1 MDRGWPLSVG
11 GRLVVGGET
20 VTVHSVDGAEVRG
33 FTTAG
38 EPVRFVLM
46 RVEDEPVAACNEESR
61 FGSVLLDAGALSHGQ
76 LREAAELLAHLNE
89 ASFGYRS
96 GDPGRRLPGEPR
108 PQFDPACTTLRD
120 RLAAKAAELGC
131 SARTLRRRRQSLQRR
146 GLAALVDGRHTRS
159 VTGPGVDERLREA
172 ILAEARELERASDV
186 RKMQFRARVASRLAR
201 ESGEP
206 LVLPATRPTFNRIV
220 DEVLASTGLF
230 RLPAKSR
237 RSAQSAPSE
246 DLGSLVAERP
256 GEYVAIDTTSLDVFA
271 IDPFTF
277 QWVGLDLTAAIDV
290 CTRSI
295 LAFRLTPFSTQGVDL
310 ALLLSDLL
318 SPTPMDGRWPADVPY
333 PYCGV
338 PENLVLRA
346 FELPAGTVLAPRP
359 TVRPGT
365 VVIDRGRN
373 YQSIVFM
380 AACEHLRINVQSAR
394 PYRGS
399 DKGWIE
405 RLFRTMRE
413 RLLEALP
420 GYTGP
425 NVLARGKDI
434 EADAV
439 YFTHELE
446 AIIGR
451 WIAVDYQRRPHDG
464 LRVPEAPH
472 LRLSPN
478 EAYEEAVARAGF
490 LYVPCDPDLH
500 LRLLPVQAR
509 VIGRAGVEIDGL
521 TYDSRALD
529 RYRRQRCPLAAFDGK
544 WPFRVDRRDMGRVWF
559 QDPRDER
566 FHELHWRYAREV
578 ERPFGASALTCV
590 KRLLVQSGMQR
601 PSEEEIATGLARLLH
616 ELTDEDLFRDRRARR
631 EAVRQAVVAEQ
642 HRAPAR
648 EAEKPAGPAKR
659 SRRMRGRGSRS
670 RRWSSSGDRRG
681 RGAVAAVD
689 GQGGL
694 AAVRR

>member
-1 MDRGWPLSVG
+1 M
-11 GRLVVGGET
+11 
-20 VTVHSVDGAEVRG
+20 
-33 FTTAG
+33 
-38 EPVRFVLM
+38 
-46 RVEDEPVAACNEESR
+46 
-61 FGSVLLDAGALSHGQ
+61 LLDAGALSDAQ

-96 GDPGRRLPGEPR
+96 GDPGRPLPGEPR
-108 PQFDPACTTLRD
+108 PQFDPGCTTLRQ
-120 RLAAKAAELGC
+120 RLEAKAAELGC
-131 SARTLRRRRQSLQRR
+131 SSERLRKRRRALQRN
-146 GLAALVDGRHTRS
+146 GVTALVDGRAARS
-159 VTGPGVDERLREA
+159 ATGVAIDERLRAA
-172 ILAEARELERASDV
+172 IVAEADGLADCSDV

-206 LVLPATRPTFNRIV
+206 LVLPASRQTFNRMV
-220 DEVLASTGLF
+220 DEVLAPTGLF
-230 RLPAKSR
+230 RRPAKSR
-237 RSAQSAPSE
+237 RSALSAPSE

-256 GEYVAIDTTSLDVFA
+256 GEYVAIDTTGLDVFA

-318 SPTPMDGRWPADVPY
+318 SPTPVDGRWPADVPY

-346 FELPAGTVLAPRP
+346 FELPAGTPLAPRP

-373 YQSIVFM
+373 FQSVTFM
-380 AACEHLRINVQSAR
+380 AACEYLRINVQSAR

-413 RLLEALP
+413 RLLEGLP

-425 NVLARGKDI
+425 NVLARGKDV

-478 EAYEEAVARAGF
+478 EAYEEAVGRAGF
-490 LYVPCDPDLH
+490 LFVPRDPELH

-509 VIGRAGVEIDGL
+509 VIGRAGVEIAGL
-521 TYDSRALD
+521 TFDSPALD
-529 RYRRQRCPLAAFDGK
+529 PYRQQRCPLSAFEGK
-544 WPFRVDRRDMGRVWF
+544 WPIRVDPRELHRVWF
-559 QDPRDER
+559 QDPRDGR
-566 FHELHWRYAREV
+566 FHELRWRHAREV
-578 ERPFGASALTCV
+578 ERPFSASALAYV
-590 KRLLVQSGMQR
+590 KRLLVDSGMRR

-616 ELTDEDLFRDRRARR
+616 ELSDEDLFRDRRARR
-631 EAVRQAVVAEQ
+631 EVGPPGGDR
-642 HRAPAR
+642 RATPR
-648 EAEKPAGPAKR
+648 VDPPPEKPATACDAGV
-659 SRRMRGRGSRS
+659 RRMV
-670 RRWSSSGDRRG
+670 GDRDPDV
-681 RGAVAAVD
+681 GA
-689 GQGGL
+689 
-694 AAVRR
+694 

>member
-1 MDRGWPLSVG
+1 MTPSRSPLCVGTRLTIDGAAITVTSIESAQVTGFDVG
-11 GRLVVGGET
+11 GK
-20 VTVHSVDGAEVRG
+20 
-33 FTTAG
+33 
-38 EPVRFVLM
+38 PVAFVLT
-46 RVEDEPVAACNEESR
+46 PVAAEPAPALNEQWR
-61 FGSVLLDAGALSHGQ
+61 FGSVLLDAGALSDAQ
-76 LREAAELLAHLNE
+76 LREAAALLAHLNE

-96 GDPGRRLPGEPR
+96 GDPGRPAPGEPR
-108 PQFDPACTTLRD
+108 PQFDPAGTTLRQ
-120 RLAAKAAELGC
+120 RLDAKAAELGC
-131 SARTLRRRRQSLQRR
+131 SAERLRKRRRALQRN
-146 GLAALVDGRHTRS
+146 GVSALVDGRAARS
-159 VTGPGVDERLREA
+159 AIGAAIDERLRAA
-172 ILAEARELERASDV
+172 IVAEADGLADGSDV

-206 LVLPATRPTFNRIV
+206 LELPASRQTFNRMV
-220 DEVLASTGLF
+220 DEVLAATGLF
-230 RLPAKSR
+230 RRPAKSR
-237 RSAQSAPSE
+237 RSALSAPSE

-256 GEYVAIDTTSLDVFA
+256 GEYVAIDTTGLDVFA

-277 QWVGLDLTAAIDV
+277 QWVGLDLTAALDV

-318 SPTPMDGRWPADVPY
+318 SPTPVDGRWPGNVPY

-346 FELPAGTVLAPRP
+346 FELPAGTPLAPRP

-373 YQSIVFM
+373 FQSVTFM
-380 AACEHLRINVQSAR
+380 AACEYLRINVQSAR

-413 RLLEALP
+413 RLLEGLP

-464 LRVPEAPH
+464 LRLPEAPH

-478 EAYEEAVARAGF
+478 EAYEEAVGRAGLLF
-490 LYVPCDPDLH
+490 VPRDPELH
-500 LRLLPVQAR
+500 LRLLPVEAR
-509 VIGRAGVEIDGL
+509 VIGRAGVEIAGL
-521 TYDSRALD
+521 TYDSPALD
-529 RYRRQRCPLAAFDGK
+529 PYRQQRCPLPSFEGK
-544 WPFRVDRRDMGRVWF
+544 WPIRVDPRELHRVWF

-566 FHELHWRYAREV
+566 FHELRWRHAREV
-578 ERPFGASALTCV
+578 ERPFGASALGYV
-590 KRLLVQSGMQR
+590 KRLLVQSGMRR

-616 ELTDEDLFRDRRARR
+616 ELSDEDLFRDRRARR
-631 EAVRQAVVAEQ
+631 EAVRQAVIGEQ
-642 HRAPAR
+642 RRAATPQP
-648 EAEKPAGPAKR
+648 EKSATRVPPEFDA
-659 SRRMRGRGSRS
+659 
-670 RRWSSSGDRRG
+670 WSGIDIPTLELER
-681 RGAVAAVD
+681 
-689 GQGGL
+689 
-694 AAVRR
+694 

>member
-1 MDRGWPLSVG
+1 MSWPRHATRSG
-11 GRLVVGGET
+11 SSGRVLVE
-20 VTVHSVDGAEVRG
+20 
-33 FTTAG
+33 
-38 EPVRFVLM
+38 
-46 RVEDEPVAACNEESR
+46 
-61 FGSVLLDAGALSHGQ
+61 AGALSDGQ
-76 LREAAELLAHLNE
+76 LREAAELLGHLNE
-89 ASFGYRS
+89 TWFGYRS
-96 GDPGRRLPGEPR
+96 GDPGRALPGEPR
-108 PQFDPACTTLRD
+108 AEFDPGQRTLRQ
-120 RLAAKAAELGC
+120 RVEAKAVELGC
-131 SARTLRRRRQSLQRR
+131 SAGKLHQKRGELLRR
-146 GLAALVDGRHTRS
+146 GLVALLDGRAARS
-159 VTGPGVDERLREA
+159 VTGVRIDDRLRAA
-172 ILAEARELERASDV
+172 IIAEARALENASDV
-186 RKMQFRARVASRLAR
+186 RKMQFRARVASRLAG

-206 LVLPATRPTFNRIV
+206 LELPATRQTFNRIV
-220 DEVLASTGLF
+220 DEVLRSTGLF

-237 RSAQSAPSE
+237 RSAQSAPS
-246 DLGSLVAERP
+246 DMFGSLVAERP

-277 QWVGLDLTAAIDV
+277 QWVRLDLTAAIDV

-318 SPTPMDGRWPADVPY
+318 SPTPVDGRWPADVPY

-359 TVRPGT
+359 TVRPGA

-373 YQSIVFM
+373 YQSVAFM
-380 AACEHLRINVQSAR
+380 AACEYLRINVQSAR

-451 WIAVDYQRRPHDG
+451 WIAVDYQCRPHDG

-490 LYVPCDPDLH
+490 VYVPRDPDLH

-521 TYDSRALD
+521 TYDSPALD
-529 RYRRQRCPLAAFDGK
+529 RYRQQHCPLPGFDGK
-544 WPFRVDRRDMGRVWF
+544 WPLRVDRRDLGRVWF
-559 QDPRDER
+559 QNPRDER
-566 FHELHWRYAREV
+566 FHELRWRYAREV
-578 ERPFGASALTCV
+578 ERPFGGSALAYV
-590 KRLLVQSGMQR
+590 KRLLVQAGMQR

-616 ELTDEDLFRDRRARR
+616 ELRDEDLFRDRRARR
-631 EAVRQAVVAEQ
+631 EAVRQAVIAEQ
-642 HRAPAR
+642 RRTPTR
-648 EAEKPAGPAKR
+648 EPEKAAKPPRPKPPDAWAGIEIPTLELE
-659 SRRMRGRGSRS
+659 
-670 RRWSSSGDRRG
+670 
-681 RGAVAAVD
+681 
-689 GQGGL
+689 Q
-694 AAVRR
+694 

>member
-1 MDRGWPLSVG
+1 MDPAWPLAIG
-11 GRLVVGGET
+11 GRLVIDGET
-20 VTVHSVDGAEVRG
+20 VFVNRVDGAEVHG
-33 FTTAG
+33 FTAAG
-38 EPVRFVLM
+38 GPVRFVLT
-46 RVEDEPVAACNEESR
+46 RVDGEEPESASGREWR
-61 FGSVLLDAGALSHGQ
+61 FGSVLVDAGALSAVQ
-76 LREAAELLAHLNE
+76 LRDAAGLLGHLNE
-89 ASFGYRS
+89 AWFGYRS
-96 GDPGRRLPGEPR
+96 GDPSRPSAGEPR
-108 PQFDPACTTLRD
+108 AGFDPAQTTLAD
-120 RLAAKAAELGC
+120 RLEAKATELGC
-131 SARTLRRRRQSLQRR
+131 SVWKLYNKRRELVRR
-146 GLAALVDGRHTRS
+146 GLVALVDGRAAQST
-159 VTGPGVDERLREA
+159 TGPAVDDLLRAA
-172 ILAEARELERASDV
+172 IVAEAQELADRSDV

-201 ESGEP
+201 ETGEP
-206 LVLPATRPTFNRIV
+206 LELPGSRQTFNRIV
-220 DEVLASTGLF
+220 DETLRSSGLF

-237 RSAQSAPSE
+237 RSANSGPSE

-277 QWVGLDLTAAIDV
+277 QWVKLDFTAALDV

-338 PENLVLRA
+338 PESLVLRA
-346 FELPAGTVLAPRP
+346 FDLEAGTALCPRP

-373 YQSIVFM
+373 YQSVTFM
-380 AACEHLRINVQSAR
+380 AACAQLRINVQSAR

-413 RLLEALP
+413 RLLESLP

-425 NVLARGKDI
+425 NVLARGKNI

-451 WIAVDYQRRPHDG
+451 WIAVDYQCRPHDG

-472 LRLSPN
+472 LTLSPN
-478 EAYEEAVARAGF
+478 EAYEEAVGRAGF
-490 LYVPCDPDLH
+490 LHVPRDPDLH
-500 LRLLPVQAR
+500 LRLLPVEPR
-509 VIGRAGVEIDGL
+509 VIGRAGVEIGGL
-521 TYDSRALD
+521 SYDSPALD
-529 RYRRQRCPLAAFDGK
+529 PYRQQRCPLPAFDGK
-544 WPFRVDRRDMGRVWF
+544 WPIRADPRELHRVWF
-559 QDPRDER
+559 HDPADGR
-566 FHELHWRYAREV
+566 FHELRWRHARAV
-578 ERPFGASALTCV
+578 DRPFGASALGYV
-590 KRLLVQSGMQR
+590 KRLLVDSGMRR

-616 ELTDEDLFRDRRARR
+616 ELSDEDLFRDRRARR
-631 EAVRQAVVAEQ
+631 EAVRQAVIAEQ
-642 HRAPAR
+642 RRAETR
-648 EAEKPAGPAKR
+648 GQENRRQPAGPPPELDAWA
-659 SRRMRGRGSRS
+659 GI
-670 RRWSSSGDRRG
+670 
-681 RGAVAAVD
+681 
-689 GQGGL
+689 QIPTL
-694 AAVRR
+694 ELEQ

>member
-1 MDRGWPLSVG
+1 MDRSWPLHVG
-11 GRLVVGGET
+11 GRLVIDGDAVI
-20 VTVHSVDGAEVRG
+20 VTSVDGADVHG
-33 FTTAG
+33 FTAAG
-38 EPVRFVLM
+38 ESVRFVLT
-46 RVEDEPVAACNEESR
+46 RVEAEPAVVCNEEWR
-61 FGSVLLDAGALSHGQ
+61 FGAVLLDAGALSDAQ
-76 LREAAELLAHLNE
+76 LREAAALLAHLNE

-96 GDPGRRLPGEPR
+96 GDPDRPSPGEPR
-108 PQFDPACTTLRD
+108 PQFDPACTTLRQ
-120 RLAAKAAELGC
+120 RLAAKASELGC
-131 SARTLRRRRQSLQRR
+131 SAERLRKRRRALQRQ
-146 GLAALVDGRHTRS
+146 GLAALVDGRVARS
-159 VTGPGVDERLREA
+159 ATGRGIDERLLAA
-172 ILAEARELERASDV
+172 IAAEANGLADASDV

-201 ESGEP
+201 DSGEP
-206 LVLPATRPTFNRIV
+206 LELPSSRQTFNRIV
-220 DEVLASTGLF
+220 DNVLAPTGLF

-237 RSAQSAPSE
+237 RSAQGAPSE

-271 IDPFTF
+271 VDPFTF
-277 QWVGLDLTAAIDV
+277 QWVGLDFTAALDV

-318 SPTPMDGRWPADVPY
+318 SPTPVDGRWPSDVSY

-346 FELPAGTVLAPRP
+346 FELPPGTVLAPRP

-373 YQSIVFM
+373 YQSVVFM

-451 WIAVDYQRRPHDG
+451 WIALDYQRRPHDG
-464 LRVPEAPH
+464 LRLPEAPH

-478 EAYEEAVARAGF
+478 EAYEEAIGRAGF
-490 LYVPCDPDLH
+490 LYVPRDPELH
-500 LRLLPVQAR
+500 LRLLPVEAR
-509 VIGRAGVEIDGL
+509 VIGRAGVEVAGL
-521 TYDSRALD
+521 TYDSPALD
-529 RYRRQRCPLAAFDGK
+529 PYRQQRCPLPAFDGK
-544 WPFRVDRRDMGRVWF
+544 WPIRVDPRELGRVWF

-566 FHELHWRYAREV
+566 FHALHWRHARQV
-578 ERPFGASALTCV
+578 ARPFGASALAYV
-590 KRLLVQSGMQR
+590 KRLLIDSAMHR
-601 PSEEEIATGLARLLH
+601 PSEEEIATQLARLLH

-631 EAVRQAVVAEQ
+631 EAVRQAVIAERRHAASPSAQ
-642 HRAPAR
+642 KPAPPAPA
-648 EAEKPAGPAKR
+648 EFDG
-659 SRRMRGRGSRS
+659 
-670 RRWSSSGDRRG
+670 WSGIEIPTLELER
-681 RGAVAAVD
+681 
-689 GQGGL
+689 
-694 AAVRR
+694 

>member
-1 MDRGWPLSVG
+1 MIETRWPLSIG
-11 GRLVVGGET
+11 GRLVIDGEAIT
-20 VTVHSVDGAEVRG
+20 VTSIDGADVRG
-33 FTTAG
+33 FTGRG
-38 EPVRFVLM
+38 EPVRFALT
-46 RVEDEPVAACNEESR
+46 RVEDEPAVRCNEEWQ
-61 FGSVLLDAGALSHGQ
+61 FGSVLLDAGALSDGQ
-76 LREAAELLAHLNE
+76 LRDAAELLAHLNE

-96 GDPGRRLPGEPR
+96 GDPGRPAPGEPR
-108 PQFDPACTTLRD
+108 ERFDPDRTTLRD
-120 RLAAKAAELGC
+120 RLEAKATELGC
-131 SARTLRRRRQSLQRR
+131 SVETLRRRRRSLARR
-146 GLAALVDGRHTRS
+146 GLVGLVDARHTRS
-159 VTGPGVDERLREA
+159 VTGPEVDERLRAA
-172 ILAEARELERASDV
+172 IVAEAGELESASDV

-206 LVLPATRPTFNRIV
+206 LVLPSTRQTFNRIV

-237 RSAQSAPSE
+237 RSAQAAPG
-246 DLGSLVAERP
+246 DMFGSLVAERP
-256 GEYVAIDTTSLDVFA
+256 GEFVAIDTTSLDVFA

-318 SPTPMDGRWPADVPY
+318 SPTPVDGRWPADVPY

-346 FELPAGTVLAPRP
+346 FELPAGTPLAPRP
-359 TVRPGT
+359 TVRPGS

-373 YQSIVFM
+373 YQSVAFM
-380 AACEHLRINVQSAR
+380 AACAHLRINVQSAR

-405 RLFRTMRE
+405 RLFLTMRE
-413 RLLEALP
+413 RLLESLP

-451 WIAVDYQRRPHDG
+451 WIAIDYQRRPHDG

-472 LRLSPN
+472 LCLSPN

-490 LYVPCDPDLH
+490 LYVPRDPGLH

-509 VIGRAGVEIDGL
+509 VISRAGVEIAGL
-521 TYDSRALD
+521 TYDSPALD
-529 RYRRQRCPLAAFDGK
+529 PYRQQRSPLSAFDGK
-544 WPFRVDRRDMGRVWF
+544 WPIRVDPRELHHVWF

-566 FHELHWRYAREV
+566 FHELRWRHARKV
-578 ERPFGASALTCV
+578 ERPFGGSALGYV
-590 KRLLVQSGMQR
+590 KRLLVESGMQR

-616 ELTDEDLFRDRRARR
+616 ELSDEDLFRDRRARR
-631 EAVRQAVVAEQ
+631 EAVRQAVIAEQ
-642 HRAPAR
+642 RRASTPVP
-648 EAEKPAGPAKR
+648 EKPATATPPEF
-659 SRRMRGRGSRS
+659 
-670 RRWSSSGDRRG
+670 
-681 RGAVAAVD
+681 D
-689 GQGGL
+689 GWAGIEIPTL
-694 AAVRR
+694 ELER

>member
-1 MDRGWPLSVG
+1 MTASPPPLCVG
-11 GRLVVGGET
+11 TRLRIDGEAIT
-20 VTVHSVDGAEVRG
+20 VTSVEGARVAG
-33 FTTAG
+33 FDASG
-38 EPVRFVLM
+38 EPVAFVLT
-46 RVEDEPVAACNEESR
+46 PVTAAAPAETLNEEWR
-61 FGSVLLDAGALSHGQ
+61 FGSVLLDAGALSAVQ

-96 GDPGRRLPGEPR
+96 GDPGRPSPGEPR
-108 PQFDPACTTLRD
+108 PQFDPACTTLRQ
-120 RLAAKAAELGC
+120 RLEAKAAELGC
-131 SARTLRRRRQSLQRR
+131 SAERLRKRRRALQHN
-146 GLAALVDGRHTRS
+146 GVTALIDGRTARS
-159 VTGPGVDERLREA
+159 ATGATIDERLRAA
-172 ILAEARELERASDV
+172 IMAEADGLADASDV
-186 RKMQFRARVASRLAR
+186 SKMQFRARVASRLAR

-206 LVLPATRPTFNRIV
+206 LVLPGSRQTFNRMV
-220 DEVLASTGLF
+220 DEVLAPTGLF
-230 RLPAKSR
+230 RQPAKSR
-237 RSAQSAPSE
+237 RSALSAPSE

-256 GEYVAIDTTSLDVFA
+256 GEYVAIDTTGLDVFA

-318 SPTPMDGRWPADVPY
+318 SPTPVDGRWPADVPY

-346 FELPAGTVLAPRP
+346 FELPAGTPLAPRP

-373 YQSIVFM
+373 FQSVTFM
-380 AACEHLRINVQSAR
+380 AACEYLRINVQSAR

-413 RLLEALP
+413 RLLEGLP

-464 LRVPEAPH
+464 LRLPEAPH
-472 LRLSPN
+472 LRLTPN
-478 EAYEEAVARAGF
+478 EAYEEAVGRAGF
-490 LYVPCDPDLH
+490 LFVPRDPELH
-500 LRLLPVQAR
+500 LRLLPVEAR
-509 VIGRAGVEIDGL
+509 VIGRAGVEIAGL
-521 TYDSRALD
+521 TFDSPALD
-529 RYRRQRCPLAAFDGK
+529 AYRQQRCPLSAFGGK
-544 WPFRVDRRDMGRVWF
+544 WPIRVDPRELGRVWF
-559 QDPRDER
+559 QDPRDGR
-566 FHELHWRYAREV
+566 FHELRWRPAREV
-578 ERPFGASALTCV
+578 ERPFSASALAYV
-590 KRLLVQSGMQR
+590 KRLLVDSGMRR

-616 ELTDEDLFRDRRARR
+616 ELSDEDLFRDRRARR
-631 EAVRQAVVAEQ
+631 EAVRQAVIAEQ
-642 HRAPAR
+642 RRASTPQRERPATS
-648 EAEKPAGPAKR
+648 EPPEFDA
-659 SRRMRGRGSRS
+659 
-670 RRWSSSGDRRG
+670 WSGIEIPTLELER
-681 RGAVAAVD
+681 
-689 GQGGL
+689 
-694 AAVRR
+694 

>member
-1 MDRGWPLSVG
+1 MTQPQWPLAVG
-11 GRLVVGGET
+11 GRLMIDGEIITVV
-20 VTVHSVDGAEVRG
+20 SVDGADVRG
-33 FTTAG
+33 YTERG
-38 EPVRFVLM
+38 EPVGLM
-46 RVEDEPVAACNEESR
+46 LSRVAKEPAPICNEEWR
-61 FGSVLLDAGALSHGQ
+61 FGSVLLEAGALSDAQ
-76 LREAAELLAHLNE
+76 LREAAELLADLNE
-89 ASFGYRS
+89 AWFGYRS
-96 GDPGRRLPGEPR
+96 GDPGRPSPHEPR
-108 PQFDPACTTLRD
+108 PGFDPDRTTLRQ
-120 RLAAKAAELGC
+120 RVAAKAAELGC
-131 SARTLRRRRQSLQRR
+131 SAGKLHQKRGDVLRR
-146 GLAALVDGRHTRS
+146 GVVALVDGRAARS
-159 VTGPGVDERLREA
+159 ASAAGIDPMVREA
-172 ILAEARELERASDV
+172 ILAEAKQLAEGSDV

-201 ESGEP
+201 ETGGP
-206 LVLPATRPTFNRIV
+206 LELPSSRQTFNRIV
-220 DEVLASTGLF
+220 DDVLASTGLF

-277 QWVGLDLTAAIDV
+277 QWVGLDLTAALDV

-318 SPTPMDGRWPADVPY
+318 SPTPVDGRWPADVAY

-338 PENLVLRA
+338 PESLVLSA
-346 FELPAGTVLAPRP
+346 LDLPAGAALCPRP

-373 YQSIVFM
+373 YQSVAFM
-380 AACEHLRINVQSAR
+380 AACEYLRINVQSAR

-413 RLLEALP
+413 RLLESLP

-451 WIAVDYQRRPHDG
+451 WIALDYQCCPHDG
-464 LRVPEAPH
+464 LRVSEALH

-478 EAYEEAVARAGF
+478 EAYEQAVARAGLLF
-490 LYVPCDPDLH
+490 VPRDPDLH

-509 VIGRAGVEIDGL
+509 VIGRAGVEIAGL
-521 TYDSRALD
+521 SYDSPVLD
-529 RYRRQRCPLAAFDGK
+529 PYRQRRSPLAALDGK
-544 WPFRVDRRDMGRVWF
+544 WPIRVDRRDLGHVWF

-566 FHELHWRYAREV
+566 FHELRWRHAREV
-578 ERPFGASALTCV
+578 ERPFGGAALIYV
-590 KRLLVQSGMQR
+590 KRLLVESGMRR

-616 ELTDEDLFRDRRARR
+616 ELSDEELFRDRRARR
-631 EAVRQAVVAEQ
+631 EAVRQAVIAEQ
-642 HRAPAR
+642 RRAPTSD
-648 EAEKPAGPAKR
+648 EKPTVGVAPEPDA
-659 SRRMRGRGSRS
+659 
-670 RRWSSSGDRRG
+670 WSGIEIPTLELER
-681 RGAVAAVD
+681 
-689 GQGGL
+689 
-694 AAVRR
+694 

>member
-1 MDRGWPLSVG
+1 MRAAADGGMTGQSWPLGIG
-11 GRLVVGGET
+11 GQLVIDGET
-20 VTVHSVDGAEVRG
+20 ITVHSVDGTDVRG
-33 FTTAG
+33 YTAG
-38 EPVRFVLM
+38 GERVRFALT
-46 RVEDEPVAACNEESR
+46 RVAEEPAGANEEWR
-61 FGSVLLDAGALSHGQ
+61 FGAVLLDAGALSDAQ
-76 LREAAELLAHLNE
+76 LREAAGLLGDLNE
-89 ASFGYRS
+89 AWFGYRS
-96 GDPGRRLPGEPR
+96 GDPERPTSGEPR
-108 PQFDPACTTLRD
+108 AGFDPAQTTLRQ
-120 RLAAKAAELGC
+120 RVAAKASELGC
-131 SARTLRRRRQSLQRR
+131 SVGKLHQKRGELLRR
-146 GLAALVDGRHTRS
+146 GVPALVDGRAARS
-159 VTGPGVDERLREA
+159 ATGSGVDTRLRDA
-172 ILAEARELERASDV
+172 ILAEAKELAEASDV

-206 LVLPATRPTFNRIV
+206 LKLPGSRPTFNRIV
-220 DEVLASTGLF
+220 DDVLRSTGLF

-237 RSAQSAPSE
+237 RSAQAAPSE
-246 DLGSLVAERP
+246 TFGSLLAERP

-318 SPTPMDGRWPADVPY
+318 SPTPMDGRWPSDVPY

-346 FELPAGTVLAPRP
+346 FELPAGTALAPRP

-373 YQSIVFM
+373 YQSVAFM
-380 AACEHLRINVQSAR
+380 GACAHLRINVQSAR

-413 RLLEALP
+413 RLLESLP

-425 NVLARGKDI
+425 NVLTRGKDI

-451 WIAVDYQRRPHDG
+451 WIALDYQRRPHDG

-472 LRLSPN
+472 LALSPN

-490 LYVPCDPDLH
+490 LYVPRDPDLH
-500 LRLLPVQAR
+500 LRLLPVEAR
-509 VIGRAGVEIDGL
+509 VIGRAGVEIAGL
-521 TYDSRALD
+521 TYDSPVLD
-529 RYRRQRCPLAAFDGK
+529 PYRQQRSPLSGLDGK
-544 WPFRVDRRDMGRVWF
+544 WPIRVDRRELGRVWF

-566 FHELHWRYAREV
+566 FHELRWRHAREV
-578 ERPFGASALTCV
+578 ARPFGGSALGYV
-590 KRLLVQSGMQR
+590 KRLLVESGMRR

-616 ELTDEDLFRDRRARR
+616 ELSDEDLFRDRRARR
-631 EAVRQAVVAEQ
+631 EAVRQAVISEQ
-642 HRAPAR
+642 RRVPTR
-648 EAEKPAGPAKR
+648 QPEKPSDPAQPAAPDAWAGIEIPTLELER
-659 SRRMRGRGSRS
+659 
-670 RRWSSSGDRRG
+670 
-681 RGAVAAVD
+681 
-689 GQGGL
+689 
-694 AAVRR
+694 

>member
-1 MDRGWPLSVG
+1 MISAFPLTAG
-11 GRLVVGGET
+11 GRLVIDGEPIIIA
-20 VTVHSVDGAEVRG
+20 SVDGVDVRA
-33 FTTAG
+33 FTTGG
-38 EPVRFVLM
+38 ERVRFVLT
-46 RVEDEPVAACNEESR
+46 RVEEEPPAEVRDDEWR
-61 FGSVLLDAGALSHGQ
+61 FGSVLLDAGALSDEQ

-96 GDPGRRLPGEPR
+96 GDPARPSPGEPR
-108 PQFDPACTTLRD
+108 RQFDPVCTTLRQ
-120 RLAAKAAELGC
+120 RLEAKAAELGC
-131 SARTLRRRRQSLQRR
+131 SVERLRKRRRALQRR
-146 GLAALVDGRHTRS
+146 GITALVDGRQARPAP
-159 VTGPGVDERLREA
+159 GPVVDERLRTS
-172 ILAEARELERASDV
+172 ILAEAQGLADVSDV

-206 LVLPATRPTFNRIV
+206 VELPATRQTFNRIV
-220 DEVLASTGLF
+220 DEVLRPTGLF
-230 RLPAKSR
+230 RRPAKSR

-256 GEYVAIDTTSLDVFA
+256 GEFVAIDTTGLDVFA

-277 QWVGLDLTAAIDV
+277 QWVGLDLTAALDV

-318 SPTPMDGRWPADVPY
+318 SPTPVDGRWPSDVPY
-333 PYCGV
+333 RYCGV
-338 PENLVLRA
+338 PENVVLRA
-346 FELPAGTVLAPRP
+346 FELEEGTALAPRP

-365 VVIDRGRN
+365 LVIDRGRN
-373 YQSIVFM
+373 YQSVVFM
-380 AACEHLRINVQSAR
+380 AACEYLRINVQSAR

-413 RLLEALP
+413 RLLESLP

-425 NVLARGKDI
+425 NVLARGKDV

-451 WIAVDYQRRPHDG
+451 WIAVDYQNRPHEG

-472 LRLSPN
+472 LRLTPN

-490 LYVPCDPDLH
+490 LYVPRDPELH

-509 VIGRAGVEIDGL
+509 VIGRAGVEIGGL
-521 TYDSRALD
+521 TYDSPALD
-529 RYRRQRCPLAAFDGK
+529 RYRQQRSPMAAFDGK
-544 WPFRVDRRDMGRVWF
+544 WPVRVDPRELHRVWF

-566 FHELHWRYAREV
+566 FHELRWRHARAV
-578 ERPFGASALTCV
+578 ERPFGASALTYV
-590 KRLLVQSGMQR
+590 KRLLVESGMKR
-601 PSEEEIATGLARLLH
+601 PTEEEIATALARLLH
-616 ELTDEDLFRDRRARR
+616 ELSDEDLFRDRRARR
-631 EAVRQAVVAEQ
+631 EAVRQAVIAEQ
-642 HRAPAR
+642 RCAAAP
-648 EAEKPAGPAKR
+648 EEKPPPPPPPELDAWAGIEIPTLELER
-659 SRRMRGRGSRS
+659 
-670 RRWSSSGDRRG
+670 
-681 RGAVAAVD
+681 
-689 GQGGL
+689 
-694 AAVRR
+694 

>member
-1 MDRGWPLSVG
+1 
-11 GRLVVGGET
+11 
-20 VTVHSVDGAEVRG
+20 
-33 FTTAG
+33 
-38 EPVRFVLM
+38 M
-46 RVEDEPVAACNEESR
+46 R
-61 FGSVLLDAGALSHGQ
+61 
-76 LREAAELLAHLNE
+76 
-89 ASFGYRS
+89 
-96 GDPGRRLPGEPR
+96 
-108 PQFDPACTTLRD
+108 
-120 RLAAKAAELGC
+120 C
-131 SARTLRRRRQSLQRR
+131 SA
-146 GLAALVDGRHTRS
+146 
-159 VTGPGVDERLREA
+159 P
-172 ILAEARELERASDV
+172 
-186 RKMQFRARVASRLAR
+186 
-201 ESGEP
+201 
-206 LVLPATRPTFNRIV
+206 
-220 DEVLASTGLF
+220 TGLF

-346 FELPAGTVLAPRP
+346 FELPAGTALAPRP

-373 YQSIVFM
+373 YQSVVFM
-380 AACEHLRINVQSAR
+380 AACEYLRINVQSAR

-413 RLLEALP
+413 RLLESLP

-425 NVLARGKDI
+425 NVLARGKDV

-490 LYVPCDPDLH
+490 LYVPRDPDLH
-500 LRLLPVQAR
+500 LRLLPVRGAGDRPRGGGDRRVDLRLAGAR
-509 VIGRAGVEIDGL
+509 SLPA
-521 TYDSRALD
+521 A
-529 RYRRQRCPLAAFDGK
+529 PLAARCVG
-544 WPFRVDRRDMGRVWF
+544 
-559 QDPRDER
+559 
-566 FHELHWRYAREV
+566 REV
-578 ERPFGASALTCV
+578 ADPG
-590 KRLLVQSGMQR
+590 R
-601 PSEEEIATGLARLLH
+601 PS
-616 ELTDEDLFRDRRARR
+616 RA
-631 EAVRQAVVAEQ
+631 
-642 HRAPAR
+642 
-648 EAEKPAGPAKR
+648 
-659 SRRMRGRGSRS
+659 
-670 RRWSSSGDRRG
+670 
-681 RGAVAAVD
+681 
-689 GQGGL
+689 
-694 AAVRR
+694 

>member
-1 MDRGWPLSVG
+1 MTEPRWPLAVG
-11 GRLVVGGET
+11 GRLMIDGKAIM
-20 VTVHSVDGAEVRG
+20 VHSVDGTDVRG
-33 FTTAG
+33 YTERG
-38 EPVRFVLM
+38 EPVRLVLS
-46 RVEDEPVAACNEESR
+46 RVAEEPARVCHEEWR
-61 FGSVLLDAGALSHGQ
+61 FGSVLLEAGALSDVQ
-76 LREAAELLAHLNE
+76 LREAAVLLGHLNE
-89 ASFGYRS
+89 AWFGYRS
-96 GDPGRRLPGEPR
+96 GDPGRPWPDEPR
-108 PQFDPACTTLRD
+108 PGFDPEQTTLR
-120 RLAAKAAELGC
+120 RRVEAKAAELGC
-131 SARTLRRRRQSLQRR
+131 SVGKLHQKRGDLLRRGVL
-146 GLAALVDGRHTRS
+146 ALVDGRAARS
-159 VTGPGVDERLREA
+159 TTGSGIDPRVREV
-172 ILAEARELERASDV
+172 IIAEAKVLADGSDL

-201 ESGEP
+201 ESGQP
-206 LVLPATRPTFNRIV
+206 LELPASRQTFNRIV
-220 DEVLASTGLF
+220 DEVLRSTGLF

-237 RSAQSAPSE
+237 RSAQSAPAE
-246 DLGSLVAERP
+246 GLGSLVAERP
-256 GEYVAIDTTSLDVFA
+256 GEYVAIDTTRLDVFA

-277 QWVGLDLTAAIDV
+277 QWVGLDLTAALDV

-318 SPTPMDGRWPADVPY
+318 SPMPVDGRWPADVPY

-346 FELPAGTVLAPRP
+346 FELPAGTALAPRP

-373 YQSIVFM
+373 YQSVAFM
-380 AACEHLRINVQSAR
+380 AACEYLRINVQSAR

-425 NVLARGKDI
+425 NVLSRGKQI

-451 WIAVDYQRRPHDG
+451 WIAVDYQCRPHDG

-490 LYVPCDPDLH
+490 LFVPRDPSLH
-500 LRLLPVQAR
+500 LRLLPVEAR
-509 VIGRAGVEIDGL
+509 VIGRAGVEIGGL
-521 TYDSRALD
+521 TYDSPALD
-529 RYRRQRCPLAAFDGK
+529 PYRQQRCRMSAFDGR
-544 WPFRVDRRDMGRVWF
+544 WPIRVDPRELHRVWF

-566 FHELHWRYAREV
+566 FHELWWRYAREV
-578 ERPFGASALTCV
+578 ARPFGGSALGYV

-601 PSEEEIATGLARLLH
+601 PSEEEIATRLARLLH
-616 ELTDEDLFRDRRARR
+616 ELSDEDLFRDRRARR

-642 HRAPAR
+642 RRASTRRPD
-648 EAEKPAGPAKR
+648 KPAGPARAKPPDVW
-659 SRRMRGRGSRS
+659 GEIEIPTLELE
-670 RRWSSSGDRRG
+670 
-681 RGAVAAVD
+681 
-689 GQGGL
+689 Q
-694 AAVRR
+694 

>member
-1 MDRGWPLSVG
+1 
-11 GRLVVGGET
+11 
-20 VTVHSVDGAEVRG
+20 
-33 FTTAG
+33 
-38 EPVRFVLM
+38 
-46 RVEDEPVAACNEESR
+46 
-61 FGSVLLDAGALSHGQ
+61 LD
-76 LREAAELLAHLNE
+76 
-89 ASFGYRS
+89 
-96 GDPGRRLPGEPR
+96 
-108 PQFDPACTTLRD
+108 
-120 RLAAKAAELGC
+120 AKAAELGC
-131 SARTLRRRRQSLQRR
+131 SVETLRRRRRWVQRR
-146 GLAALVDGRHTRS
+146 GLVGLVDGRHTRS
-159 VTGPGVDERLREA
+159 VTGPGVDERLRAA
-172 ILAEARELERASDV
+172 IIAEARELENASDV

-201 ESGEP
+201 ETGEP
-206 LVLPATRPTFNRIV
+206 LELPSSRQTFNRIV
-220 DEVLASTGLF
+220 DDVLRPTGLF
-230 RLPAKSR
+230 RLSAKSR
-237 RSAQSAPSE
+237 RSAQAAPS
-246 DLGSLVAERP
+246 DMFGSLVAERP

-318 SPTPMDGRWPADVPY
+318 SPTPVDDRWPADVPY

-346 FELPAGTVLAPRP
+346 FELEAGKPLAPRP

-373 YQSIVFM
+373 YQSVAFM
-380 AACEHLRINVQSAR
+380 AACEYLHINVQSAR

-413 RLLEALP
+413 RLLESLP

-425 NVLARGKDI
+425 NVLARGKEI

-451 WIAVDYQRRPHDG
+451 WIAIDYQRRPHDG
-464 LRVPEAPH
+464 LRAPEMPH
-472 LRLSPN
+472 LMLSPN
-478 EAYEEAVARAGF
+478 EAYEEAVTRSGF
-490 LYVPCDPDLH
+490 VYVPRDPDLH

-509 VIGRAGVEIDGL
+509 VIGRAGVEIAGL
-521 TYDSRALD
+521 TYDSPALD
-529 RYRRQRCPLAAFDGK
+529 RYRQTRSPLTALDGK
-544 WPFRVDRRDMGRVWF
+544 WPLRVDRRDLGRVWF

-566 FHELHWRYAREV
+566 FHELRWRYARDV
-578 ERPFGASALTCV
+578 ERPFGGSALTYV
-590 KRLLVQSGMQR
+590 KRLLVESGMQR

-616 ELTDEDLFRDRRARR
+616 ELSDEDLFRDRRARR
-631 EAVRQAVVAEQ
+631 EAVRQAVISEQ
-642 HRAPAR
+642 RRTPAR
-648 EAEKPAGPAKR
+648 PQDKPTGPAQPKPPDAWAGIEIPTLELER
-659 SRRMRGRGSRS
+659 
-670 RRWSSSGDRRG
+670 
-681 RGAVAAVD
+681 
-689 GQGGL
+689 
-694 AAVRR
+694 

>member
-1 MDRGWPLSVG
+1 MISAFPLTAG
-11 GRLVVGGET
+11 GRLVIDGEPIIIASVGG
-20 VTVHSVDGAEVRG
+20 VDVRA
-33 FTTAG
+33 FTTGG
-38 EPVRFVLM
+38 ERVRFVLT
-46 RVEDEPVAACNEESR
+46 RVEEEPPAEVRDDEWR
-61 FGSVLLDAGALSHGQ
+61 FGSVLLDAGSDEQ

-96 GDPGRRLPGEPR
+96 GDPARPSPGEPR
-108 PQFDPACTTLRD
+108 RQFDPVCTTLRQ
-120 RLAAKAAELGC
+120 RLEAKAAELGC
-131 SARTLRRRRQSLQRR
+131 SVERLRKRRRALQRR
-146 GLAALVDGRHTRS
+146 GITALVDGRQARPAP
-159 VTGPGVDERLREA
+159 GPVVDERLRTS
-172 ILAEARELERASDV
+172 ILAEAQGLADASDV

-206 LVLPATRPTFNRIV
+206 VELPATRQTFNRIV
-220 DEVLASTGLF
+220 DEVLRPTGLF
-230 RLPAKSR
+230 RRPAKSR

-256 GEYVAIDTTSLDVFA
+256 GEFVAIDTTGLDVFA

-277 QWVGLDLTAAIDV
+277 QWVGLDLTAALDV

-318 SPTPMDGRWPADVPY
+318 SPTPVDGRWPSDVPY
-333 PYCGV
+333 RYCGV
-338 PENLVLRA
+338 PENVVLRA
-346 FELPAGTVLAPRP
+346 FELEEGTALAPRP

-365 VVIDRGRN
+365 LVIDRGRN
-373 YQSIVFM
+373 YQSVVFM
-380 AACEHLRINVQSAR
+380 AACEYLRINVQSAR

-413 RLLEALP
+413 RLLESLP

-425 NVLARGKDI
+425 NVLARGKDV

-451 WIAVDYQRRPHDG
+451 WIAVDYQNRPHEG

-472 LRLSPN
+472 LRLTPN

-490 LYVPCDPDLH
+490 LYVPRDPELH

-509 VIGRAGVEIDGL
+509 VIGRAGVEIGGL
-521 TYDSRALD
+521 TYDSPALD
-529 RYRRQRCPLAAFDGK
+529 RYRQQRSPMAAFDGK
-544 WPFRVDRRDMGRVWF
+544 WPVRVDPRELHRVWF

-566 FHELHWRYAREV
+566 FHELRWRHARAV
-578 ERPFGASALTCV
+578 ERPFGASALTYV
-590 KRLLVQSGMQR
+590 KRLLVESGMKR
-601 PSEEEIATGLARLLH
+601 PTEEEIATALARLLH
-616 ELTDEDLFRDRRARR
+616 ELSDEDLFRDRRARR
-631 EAVRQAVVAEQ
+631 EAVRQAVIAEQ
-642 HRAPAR
+642 RCAAAP
-648 EAEKPAGPAKR
+648 EEKPPPPPPPELDAWAGIEIPTLELER
-659 SRRMRGRGSRS
+659 
-670 RRWSSSGDRRG
+670 
-681 RGAVAAVD
+681 
-689 GQGGL
+689 
-694 AAVRR
+694 

>member
-1 MDRGWPLSVG
+1 MTAPQWPLSVG
-11 GRLVVGGET
+11 GRLMIDGEAIT
-20 VTVHSVDGAEVRG
+20 VTAVDGREVKGYIGR
-33 FTTAG
+33 G
-38 EPVRFVLM
+38 EPVHFVLT
-46 RVEDEPVAACNEESR
+46 RVEGSPSAGVENGEWR
-61 FGSVLLDAGALSHGQ
+61 FGQVLLDAGALSAGQ
-76 LREAAELLAHLNE
+76 LREAVELLAHLNE
-89 ASFGYRS
+89 ASFGFRS
-96 GDPGRRLPGEPR
+96 GDRGRPVPGEPR
-108 PQFDPACTTLRD
+108 ERFDPDRTTLGD

-131 SARTLRRRRQSLQRR
+131 SVETLRRRRRLLQRR
-146 GLAALVDGRHTRS
+146 GLAGLVDGRHARS
-159 VTGPGVDERLREA
+159 VNGSEVDGTLRDA
-172 ILAEARELERASDV
+172 IIAEARELESASDV

-201 ESGEP
+201 ETGEP
-206 LVLPATRPTFNRIV
+206 LVLPSTRPTFNRIV
-220 DEVLASTGLF
+220 DEVLAPTGLF
-230 RLPAKSR
+230 RLAAKSR
-237 RSAQSAPSE
+237 RSAQSAP
-246 DLGSLVAERP
+246 DDMFGSLVAERP
-256 GEYVAIDTTSLDVFA
+256 GEFVAIDTTSLDVFA

-277 QWVGLDLTAAIDV
+277 QWVKLDLTAAIDV

-318 SPTPMDGRWPADVPY
+318 SPTPVDGRWPADVPY

-346 FELPAGTVLAPRP
+346 FELPARTAMCPRP

-373 YQSIVFM
+373 YQSVVFM

-394 PYRGS
+394 LHRGS

-413 RLLEALP
+413 RLLEGLP

-425 NVLARGKDI
+425 NVLERGKDV
-434 EADAV
+434 EVSAV

-472 LRLSPN
+472 LTLSPN

-490 LYVPCDPDLH
+490 LYVPRDPDLH
-500 LRLLPVQAR
+500 LRLLPVEAR
-509 VIGRAGVEIDGL
+509 VIGRAGVEIAGL
-521 TYDSRALD
+521 TYDSPALD
-529 RYRRQRCPLAAFDGK
+529 PYRQTRCPLPAFDGK
-544 WPFRVDRRDMGRVWF
+544 WPMRVDWRDLGQVWF

-578 ERPFGASALTCV
+578 QRPFGGSALSYV
-590 KRLLVQSGMQR
+590 KRLLVNAGMQR

-616 ELTDEDLFRDRRARR
+616 ELSDEDLFRDRRARR
-631 EAVRQAVVAEQ
+631 EAVKQAVIAEQ
-642 HRAPAR
+642 RRAPTRPERPSEPATP
-648 EAEKPAGPAKR
+648 KPPDA
-659 SRRMRGRGSRS
+659 
-670 RRWSSSGDRRG
+670 WSGIEIPVLELER
-681 RGAVAAVD
+681 
-689 GQGGL
+689 
-694 AAVRR
+694 